1 MGIAVLFGDP
11 PGTGKTMAAEV
22 LARELNP
29 PLYRIDLSQV
39 VNKYIGETEK
49 NLKALVDACEAC
61 DLVLLFDEADALFG
75 RRTQVKD
82 AHDRY
87 ANLEVSYLLSRME
100 TVKGLTILATN
111 HKEEFD
117 EAFVRQL
124 RYIVDFPVF

>member
-1 MGIAVLFGDP
+1 
-11 PGTGKTMAAEV
+11 MAAEV
-22 LARELNP
+22 LARELNL
-29 PLYRIDLSQV
+29 PLYCIDLSQV

-49 NLKALVDACEAC
+49 NLKALFDACEAC

-87 ANLEVSYLLSRME
+87 ANIEIGYLLQKME
-100 TVKGLTILATN
+100 EYEGIAILATN
-111 HKEEFD
+111 LRQHMD
-117 EAFVRQL
+117 EAFVRRL